1 MNGMMVALAGALTT
15 ELMTGGGGEV
25 IDLVGGV
32 NPTHSITPTHNIL
45 SSWWRIN
52 RQVPS
57 LGLVVDWTLMVVPG
71 ESANRTPRTRGLDKQ
86 VETSFR
92 NSGNP
97 VCPFR

>member
-1 MNGMMVALAGALTT
+1 MPRVDSSGDEASGGELMNGVMVALAGALTT

-57 LGLVVDWTLMVVPG
+57 LGLVAD
-71 ESANRTPRTRGLDKQ
+71 
-86 VETSFR
+86 
-92 NSGNP
+92 
-97 VCPFR
+97 